1 MINEVR
7 NAVMSVINKNNYG
20 YISPSDFNLFA
31 EQAQLDIFEDYFYLY
46 NNQLNS
52 EVARASGS
60 GYADL
65 TKGLIE
71 VIDSFSVN
79 IFLTRVGNAN
89 TYNLPEDYYLIDK
102 IFYYS
107 NVLDSGTA
115 SGTAAF
121 ELIEAGQDFLTTVS
135 AGNLVVNTTIS
146 RQAYVVSVD
155 SDTTLTLSNDIIVA
169 GQSYIIYSNT
179 HIREV
184 ERVTQN
190 KIFYLTNSN
199 LTAPTTTF
207 PAYVLNSANASTIG
221 NSITVYPST
230 ITGVAD
236 IQSQYVRYPLA
247 PKWTYEPTMVNGE
260 PLFKETAT
268 DYQDFELPSADMNGL
283 VNKILEYS
291 GVSIREKEVTK
302 FGQQLEAEDRLT
314 ENPPTIRK

>member
-79 IFLTRVGNAN
+79 TFLTQVGQAN
-89 TYNLPEDYYLIDK
+89 TYNLPDDYYLIDK
-102 IFYYS
+102 VFYYS
-107 NVLDSGTA
+107 NLLDSGTA

-121 ELIEAGQDFLTTVS
+121 QLIDATQDFLTTVS
-135 AGNLVVNTTIS
+135 VGSLVVNSTIS

-155 SDTTLTLSNDIIVA
+155 SDTTLTLSTDIIVA
-169 GQSYIIYSNT
+169 GQSYSIYSNT

-207 PAYVLNSANASTIG
+207 PAYVLNSATTAATG
-221 NSITVYPST
+221 NTITVYPST

-236 IQSQYVRYPLA
+236 IHSQYVRYPLA
-247 PKWTYEPTMVNGE
+247 PKWTYDTLVLGE
-260 PLFKETAT
+260 PVFNASAV
-268 DYQDFELPSADMNGL
+268 DYQDFELPDADMNGL

-291 GVSIREKEVTK
+291 GVSIREKEVTR

>member
-79 IFLTRVGNAN
+79 TFLTQVGQAN
-89 TYNLPEDYYLIDK
+89 TYNLPDDYYLIDK
-102 IFYYS
+102 VFYYS
-107 NVLDSGTA
+107 NLLDSGTA

-121 ELIEAGQDFLTTVS
+121 QLIDATQDFLTTVS
-135 AGNLVVNTTIS
+135 IGSLVVNSTIS

-155 SDTTLTLSNDIIVA
+155 SDTTLTLSTDIIVA
-169 GQSYIIYSNT
+169 GQSYSIYSNT

-207 PAYVLNSANASTIG
+207 PAYVLNSATTASTG
-221 NSITVYPST
+221 NTITVYPTT

-236 IQSQYVRYPLA
+236 IHSQYVRYPLA
-247 PKWTYEPTMVNGE
+247 PKWT
-260 PLFKETAT
+260 
-268 DYQDFELPSADMNGL
+268 
-283 VNKILEYS
+283 
-291 GVSIREKEVTK
+291 
-302 FGQQLEAEDRLT
+302 
-314 ENPPTIRK
+314 

>member
-79 IFLTRVGNAN
+79 LFLTRVGLAN
-89 TYNLPEDYYLIDK
+89 TYSLPDDYYLIDK

-115 SGTAAF
+115 TASAAF
-121 ELIEAGQDFLTTVS
+121 QLIDGTQDFLTTVS
-135 AGNLVVNTTIS
+135 AGNLVVGGIVS
-146 RQAYVVSVD
+146 QQAYVISVD

-169 GQSYIIYSNT
+169 GQSYVIYSNT

-207 PAYVLNSANASTIG
+207 PAYVLNSATAAAVG
-221 NSITVYPST
+221 NTITVYPST
-230 ITGVAD
+230 ITGIGD

-247 PKWTYEPTMVNGE
+247 PKWTYDALIGGE
-260 PLFKETAT
+260 PMFNASAL
-268 DYQDFELPSADMNGL
+268 DYQDFELPSSDMNGL

-291 GVSIREKEVTK
+291 GVSIREPAVTK

>member
-20 YISPSDFNLFA
+20 YVSPSDFNLFA

-52 EVARASGS
+52 EVLRRSGS
-60 GYADL
+60 GYADI

-79 IFLTRVGNAN
+79 TFLTQVGTAN
-89 TYNLPEDYYLIDK
+89 TYNLPSDYYLIDK

-115 SGTAAF
+115 TGTGALQ
-121 ELIEAGQDFLTTVS
+121 LIDATQNFLTTVS
-135 AGNLVVNTTIS
+135 VGSLVVNTTIS
-146 RQAYVVSVD
+146 EQAYVVSVD
-155 SDTTLTLSNDIIVA
+155 SDSTLTLSSSVIVA

-199 LTAPTTTF
+199 LTAPTTSY
-207 PAYVLNSANASTIG
+207 PAYVLNNANTINVG
-221 NSITVYPST
+221 NTITVYPTT

-236 IQSQYVRYPLA
+236 IHAQYVRYPLT
-247 PKWTYEPTMVNGE
+247 PKWTYTSLSGGE
-260 PLFKETAT
+260 PMFDQSAL
-268 DYQDFELPSADMNGL
+268 DYQDFELPQSDMNGL
-283 VNKILEYS
+283 VNKILQYA
-291 GVSIREKEVTK
+291 GVSVREKDINL